1 MTTEG
6 GPITIDL
13 VHSGGAAA
21 TIEADSAAEPGP
33 GADVDPGPATD
44 DRPVFYYDLGSPAC
58 YLTAERIMTTL
69 PVVAEWE
76 PVLGTQLGLSEP
88 LPQPERLAA
97 AIADLGL
104 QRLRMPASWPP
115 DAKLAMLAATYAK
128 RGGKTVSYS
137 LAAFRQAFAGGR
149 DLGDEGTVLI
159 AAAACEMHPRAV
171 LKAIGLRST
180 RAALQRAC
188 ARAAAASVTALPA
201 IATGSGTYCGEWAL
215 ELATDALAV

>member
-6 GPITIDL
+6 SAIAIEL
-13 VHSGGAAA
+13 VHAGGSAAA
-21 TIEADSAAEPGP
+21 PEAPE
-33 GADVDPGPATD
+33 PGPATD

-58 YLTAERIMTTL
+58 YLTAERIMATL

-88 LPQPERLAA
+88 LPQPEQLDAA
-97 AIADLGL
+97 VSDLGL
-104 QRLRMPASWPP
+104 QPLRLPKSWPP
-115 DAKLAMLAATYAK
+115 DAELAMLVATYAK

-171 LKAIGLRST
+171 LQAVRLRST

-188 ARAAAASVTALPA
+188 ERAVAADVTALPA
-201 IATGSGTYCGEWAL
+201 IATGSGTYCGERAL
-215 ELATDALAV
+215 ERATDALAV